1 MWKEGEDLMRT
12 WRKFF
17 KHSDPSL
24 SFKWLSV
31 GPGVA
36 SPIAP
41 TSIEERSGW
50 VPFWKECCFLLWNW
64 ILAACVCVCVLYPI
78 TPETQSRLE
87 WGREMCAVWLVSL
100 PTPSL
105 QKLRP
110 HLGKLRTLET
120 WDREGGQGA
129 ARTWVS
135 EAWFLHQ
142 GMGEVTGGGLDSTLL
157 PEIESFEIHCFLV
170 SRRHLRAAR
179 WAGDALHLWE
189 VSFA

>member
-1 MWKEGEDLMRT
+1 MAQCGPWCCLT
-12 WRKFF
+12 HCSHQHWRKVR
-17 KHSDPSL
+17 L
-24 SFKWLSV
+24 
-31 GPGVA
+31 
-36 SPIAP
+36 SPILKGMLLP
-41 TSIEERSGW
+41 TVELDSSS
-50 VPFWKECCFLLWNW
+50 V
-64 ILAACVCVCVLYPI
+64 CVCVCVLYPI

-170 SRRHLRAAR
+170 SRRRLRAAR